1 MSEPADVT
9 AVFGGIADDIAII
22 QDDDGGVWIP
32 SLSIN
37 TLGTLQPGAGYQLFN
52 DGEDDIVFL
61 YPEYNPQLMKR
72 SVLAQKQISAPEHFP
87 FAQTGLPYTI
97 VINSATMDGQEFAD
111 GDEIGVFG
119 SELCVGAGVYQRGKP
134 IVISAWK
141 GDEKLGI
148 PGYRAGE
155 PLTFKAFSKR
165 FTREFELS
173 AEYARPEQGRFEG
186 AAYAVV
192 RLTGQ
197 PGLLPERYAL
207 HQNYPNPFNS
217 RTVIPYDVRTKR
229 R

>member
-1 MSEPADVT
+1 
-9 AVFGGIADDIAII
+9 
-22 QDDDGGVWIP
+22 
-32 SLSIN
+32 
-37 TLGTLQPGAGYQLFN
+37 
-52 DGEDDIVFL
+52 
-61 YPEYNPQLMKR
+61 
-72 SVLAQKQISAPEHFP
+72 
-87 FAQTGLPYTI
+87 
-97 VINSATMDGQEFAD
+97 MDGQELAE
-111 GDEIGVFG
+111 GDEIGIFWN
-119 SELCVGAGVYQRGKP
+119 ELCVGAGVYQRGKP

-165 FTREFELS
+165 FTREYELS

-217 RTVIPYDVRTKR
+217 RTVIPYDVPHEAAVSIIVYDLLGKEIIRLADR
-229 R
+229 RFHQPGKYKLEWSGLDTQGAPVSSGIYFVRFFNTEFHAVQKLVLMK